1 MGLRPDRSVRLPE
14 RLCMTLENSD
24 SFDPAETSV
33 ENEAAALV
41 RVIENKEPPRKR
53 YAAPSAPRV
62 LRCMQTDVKS

>member
-1 MGLRPDRSVRLPE
+1 MIPD
-14 RLCMTLENSD
+14 TSD
-24 SFDPAETSV
+24 SFDPAETRV
-33 ENEAAALV
+33 ESETAALV

>member
-1 MGLRPDRSVRLPE
+1 
-14 RLCMTLENSD
+14 MTLENSD

-33 ENEAAALV
+33 ENEVVALV

>member
-1 MGLRPDRSVRLPE
+1 MDPRPDYFVHLPE

-24 SFDPAETSV
+24 SLDPAETSV

-53 YAAPSAPRV
+53 YAAPSTPRV